1 MFLCRACW
9 WHSAEDVPVHWDAE
23 EGGAPGMGVQGVSA
37 ALRDDIQV
45 QGQGKTHQLCLFPG
59 QENAGQSSGL
69 GYNQKLRFL

>member
-1 MFLCRACW
+1 
-9 WHSAEDVPVHWDAE
+9 
-23 EGGAPGMGVQGVSA
+23 MGVQGVSA

-45 QGQGKTHQLCLFPG
+45 QGQGKTHQLCLLPG